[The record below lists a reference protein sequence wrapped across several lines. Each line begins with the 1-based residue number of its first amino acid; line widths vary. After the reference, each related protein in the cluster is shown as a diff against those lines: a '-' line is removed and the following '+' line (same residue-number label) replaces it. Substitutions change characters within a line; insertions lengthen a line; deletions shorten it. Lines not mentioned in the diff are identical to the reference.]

1 MAEITIDSKAPNGTV
16 GTHIIKDGKATN
28 QDVNRA
34 TVSEKLAKIGWS
46 NAPLDTMLR
55 NIGKGKTNSDTFEFY
70 SIAARGVECKT
81 KADVTFSPTSMSITL
96 ASGYDSL
103 SKSGVL
109 VVPSVKVTKNAST
122 GKMVASLSS
131 TVTLKPLMLH
141 ISDINY
147 NTGVVTCVPIN
158 ADTSGD
164 GSTMIK
170 IPANTKM
177 YRAGIACDQDTAIT
191 DDPQAMPIKD
201 KNYCQRMLCTISEN
215 AYQALQDK
223 DVEFG
228 LADLKEQAIF
238 DFRLQS
244 EAAAIFGGGAVK
256 GENFIDPT
264 SMKRKLHMRG
274 VLDFDIQEISGTVS
288 SNDDIDEFL
297 NNAMQKLFSV
307 NNGSE
312 ERILLYGAGFA
323 TKLANSKWWTKQ
335 LEANKTE
342 VKWGVTWK
350 MIESNFGRLRGI
362 MDPALSLMGYED
374 CALVVDPRHI
384 RVIEQVPMQ
393 EHKLD
398 LQRAGIRN
406 SHDIVLEESIT
417 LELTNPQAH
426 GLLVLKEA

>member
-1 MAEITIDSKAPNGTV
+1 MTKKRSTKRALLLSFLSLLMCVSMLIGSTYAWFTDSVTSANNIIKSGTLDVTMGWAEGEDAVPTADNAWTDASNGPLFNYDLWEPGYVEAKNIKISNV
-16 GTHIIKDGKATN
+16 GT
-28 QDVNRA
+28 
-34 TVSEKLAKIGWS
+34 LALKY
-46 NAPLDTMLR
+46 NL
-55 NIGKGKTNSDTFEFY
+55 N
-70 SIAARGVECKT
+70 IAA
-81 KADVTFSPTSMSITL
+81 
-96 ASGYDSL
+96 
-103 SKSGVL
+103 
-109 VVPSVKVTKNAST
+109 NA
-122 GKMVASLSS
+122 KL
-131 TVTLKPLMLH
+131 
-141 ISDINY
+141 
-147 NTGVVTCVPIN
+147 
-158 ADTSGD
+158 
-164 GSTMIK
+164 
-170 IPANTKM
+170 

-191 DDPQAMPIKD
+191 DDPQAMPVKD

-223 DVEFG
+223 DVEFS

-244 EAAAIFGGGAVK
+244 EAAAIFGGQAVK
-256 GENFIDPT
+256 GENFIDPV

-274 VLDFDIQEISGTVS
+274 VLDFDIQEITGTVS

-297 NNAMQKLFSV
+297 NNAMQQLFSV

-335 LEANKTE
+335 LEAKKTE
-342 VKWGVTWK
+342 VKWGVSWK

-398 LQRAGIRN
+398 LQKAGIRN

-417 LELTNPQAH
+417 LELTNPKAH
-426 GLLVLKEA
+426 GLLVLTEA

>member
-16 GTHIIKDGKATN
+16 GTHVVNNDNTTTTQGI
-28 QDVNRA
+28 NRA

-55 NIGKGKTNSDTFEFY
+55 NIGKGKTNSDTFEFF
-70 SIAARGVECKT
+70 SIAARGVECVVKT
-81 KADVTFSPTSMSITL
+81 SVNFNATSMTILLT
-96 ASGYDSL
+96 SGVDSL

-109 VVPSVKVTKNAST
+109 LVPSIKVVDE
-122 GKMVASLSS
+122 VAKATT
-131 TVTLKPLMLH
+131 TVTRKPLMLH
-141 ISDINY
+141 ITNIDY
-147 NTGVVTCVPIN
+147 ATGSVTCVPIN
-158 ADTSGD
+158 AKSGD
-164 GSTMIK
+164 TNLAIAAQAK
-170 IPANTKM
+170 L

-191 DDPQAMPIKD
+191 DDPQAMPVKD

-244 EAAAIFGGGAVK
+244 EAAAIFGGKAVK
-256 GENFIDPT
+256 GENFIDPV

-274 VLDFDIQEISGTVS
+274 VLDFDIQEITGTVS

-297 NNAMQKLFSV
+297 NNAMQQLFSV

-398 LQRAGIRN
+398 LQKAGIRN

-417 LELTNPQAH
+417 LELTNPKAH
-426 GLLVLKEA
+426 GLLVLTEA

>member
-16 GTHIIKDGKATN
+16 GTHVVKDGGATT
-28 QDVNRA
+28 QAINRA

-70 SIAARGVECKT
+70 SIAARGVECTVKS
-81 KADVTFSPTSMSITL
+81 DVAFSTRMTIDLS
-96 ASGYDSL
+96 SGVDCL

-109 VVPSVKVTKNAST
+109 LVPNIEVKNKVAQPAVTTVVA
-122 GKMVASLSS
+122 
-131 TVTLKPLMLH
+131 KPLMLH
-141 ISDINY
+141 IVSIDYATEGGQI
-147 NTGVVTCVPIN
+147 VCIPIN
-158 ADTSGD
+158 ASSANGTVKLAG
-164 GSTMIK
+164 GS
-170 IPANTKM
+170 KM

-191 DDPQAMPIKD
+191 DDPQAMPVKD

-244 EAAAIFGGGAVK
+244 EMSAIFGGEATT
-256 GENFIDPT
+256 GESFIDPV

-274 VLDFDIQEISGTVS
+274 VLDFDIQTITAGK
-288 SNDDIDEFL
+288 DADIDEFL
-297 NNAMQKLFSV
+297 NGAMQKLFSV

-350 MIESNFGRLRGI
+350 MVESNFGRLRGI
-362 MDPALSLMGYED
+362 MDPALSLSGYEN
-374 CALVVDPRHI
+374 CAVVVDPRHI

-393 EHKLD
+393 ERKLD
-398 LQRAGIRN
+398 LQKAGIRN
-406 SHDIVLEESIT
+406 SHDVVLEESIT
-417 LELTNPQAH
+417 LELTNPKAH
-426 GLLVLKEA
+426 GFLILPA

>member
-1 MAEITIDSKAPNGTV
+1 MAEITIDSKAPNGTA
-16 GTHIIKDGKATN
+16 GTHVVNSATGEGATTK
-28 QDVNRA
+28 QGINRA
-34 TVSEKLAKIGWS
+34 TVSEKLAQIGWS

-70 SIAARGVECKT
+70 SIAARGVECT
-81 KADVTFSPTSMSITL
+81 VGTAVTFNAGSMTISL
-96 ASGYDSL
+96 SSGVDCL

-109 VVPSVKVTKNAST
+109 LVPSIKVVNK
-122 GKMVASLSS
+122 VASASS
-131 TVTLKPLMLH
+131 GPALKPLMLH
-141 ISDINY
+141 ISEINY
-147 NTGVVTCVPIN
+147 SGNSITCIPIN
-158 ADTSGD
+158 ASSGAS
-164 GSTMIK
+164 GLTIAK
-170 IPANTKM
+170 EAKM

-191 DDPQAMPIKD
+191 DDPQAMPVKD

-228 LADLKEQAIF
+228 LSDLKEQAIF

-244 EAAAIFGGGAVK
+244 EAAAIFGGEAVH
-256 GENFIDPT
+256 GENFVDPAT
-264 SMKRKLHMRG
+264 MKRKLHMRG
-274 VLDFDIQEISGTVS
+274 VLDFDIQEITGEVS
-288 SNDDIDEFL
+288 NNDDIDEFL

-342 VKWGVTWK
+342 AKWGVTWK

-384 RVIEQVPMQ
+384 RVIEQVPMK
-393 EHKLD
+393 ETKLD
-398 LQRAGIRN
+398 LQKAGIRN
-406 SHDIVLEESIT
+406 SHDVVLEESIT
-417 LELTNPQAH
+417 LELTNPKAH
-426 GLLVLKEA
+426 GLLKLTEKASA

>member
-1 MAEITIDSKAPNGTV
+1 MAENTIDSKAPNGTV
-16 GTHIIKDGKATN
+16 GTHVVTGENATTK
-28 QDVNRA
+28 QSINRA
-34 TVSEKLAKIGWS
+34 TVSEKLAQIGWS

-70 SIAARGVECKT
+70 SIAARGVECTVKT
-81 KADVTFSPTSMSITL
+81 QAAFSSLMTIELSE
-96 ASGYDSL
+96 GVHCL

-109 VVPSVKVTKNAST
+109 LVPSIEVSAGKGAAKTGRPAS
-122 GKMVASLSS
+122 
-131 TVTLKPLMLH
+131 KPLMLH

-147 NTGVVTCVPIN
+147 TAGSITCVPIN
-158 ADTSGD
+158 ASS
-164 GSTMIK
+164 STAIL
-170 IPANTKM
+170 AGAKM

-191 DDPQAMPIKD
+191 DDPQAMPVKD
-201 KNYCQRMLCTISEN
+201 QNYCQRMLCTISEN

-228 LADLKEQAIF
+228 LSDLKEQAIF

-244 EAAAIFGGGAVK
+244 EAAAIFGGKAVH
-256 GENFIDPT
+256 GENFVDPT
-264 SMKRKLHMRG
+264 TMKRKLHMRG
-274 VLDFDIQEISGTVS
+274 VLDFDIQEIEGEIS

-350 MIESNFGRLRGI
+350 MVESNFGRLRGI

-384 RVIEQVPMQ
+384 RVIEQVPMK
-393 EHKLD
+393 ETKLD
-398 LQRAGIRN
+398 LQKAGIRN
-406 SHDIVLEESIT
+406 SHDVVLEESIT
-417 LELTNPQAH
+417 LELTNPKAH
-426 GLLVLKEA
+426 GLLVLTEKTAA

>member
-1 MAEITIDSKAPNGTV
+1 MAEITIDSTAPNGTV
-16 GTHIIKDGKATN
+16 GTHVVNKDNTTTTQGI
-28 QDVNRA
+28 NRA

-55 NIGKGKTNSDTFEFY
+55 NIGKGKTNSDTFEFF
-70 SIAARGVECKT
+70 SIAARGVECVVKT
-81 KADVTFSPTSMSITL
+81 AVTFNATTMSITL
-96 ASGYDSL
+96 SSGVDSL

-109 VVPSVKVTKNAST
+109 LVPSIKVVDGVAKAATKVTR
-122 GKMVASLSS
+122 
-131 TVTLKPLMLH
+131 KPLMLH

-147 NTGVVTCVPIN
+147 AAGTVTCIPIN
-158 ADTSGD
+158 ASSGD
-164 GSTMIK
+164 TNLNIA
-170 IPANTKM
+170 ANAKL

-191 DDPQAMPIKD
+191 DDPQAMPVKD

-244 EAAAIFGGGAVK
+244 EAAAIFGGLAVK
-256 GENFIDPT
+256 GENFIDPA

-274 VLDFDIQEISGTVS
+274 VLDFDIQEITGTVS

-297 NNAMQKLFSV
+297 NNAMQQLFSV

-398 LQRAGIRN
+398 LQKAGIRN

-417 LELTNPQAH
+417 LELTNPKAH
-426 GLLVLKEA
+426 GLLVLTEA

>member
-16 GTHIIKDGKATN
+16 GTHAPIVDPSNGKVVGATSH
-28 QDVNRA
+28 DINRA
-34 TVSEKLAKIGWS
+34 TVSEKLAKVGWS

-55 NIGKGKTNSDTFEFY
+55 NIGKGKTNSDTFEFF
-70 SIAARGVECKT
+70 SIAARGVECVVKT
-81 KADVTFSPTSMSITL
+81 AVTFNATTMTITL
-96 ASGYDSL
+96 SSGADSL

-109 VVPSVKVTKNAST
+109 LVPSIKVVDGVAKAATKVTR
-122 GKMVASLSS
+122 
-131 TVTLKPLMLH
+131 KPLMLH

-147 NTGVVTCVPIN
+147 AAGTVTCIPIN
-158 ADTSGD
+158 ASSGD
-164 GSTMIK
+164 TNLNIA
-170 IPANTKM
+170 ANAKL

-191 DDPQAMPIKD
+191 DDPQAMPVKD

-244 EAAAIFGGGAVK
+244 EAAAIFGGLAVK
-256 GENFIDPT
+256 GENFIDPA

-274 VLDFDIQEISGTVS
+274 VLDFDIQEITGTVS

-297 NNAMQKLFSV
+297 NNAMQQLFSV

-374 CALVVDPRHI
+374 CALVVDPHHI

-398 LQRAGIRN
+398 LQKAGIRN

-417 LELTNPQAH
+417 LELTNPKAH
-426 GLLVLKEA
+426 GLLVLTEA

>member
-16 GTHIIKDGKATN
+16 GTHTN
-28 QDVNRA
+28 VVDASGNVTGTTTQGINRA
-34 TVSEKLAKIGWS
+34 TVSEKLSKIGWS
-46 NAPLDTMLR
+46 NAPLDTMMR

-70 SIAARGVECKT
+70 SIAARGVECVV
-81 KADVTFSPTSMSITL
+81 KANVTFNATSMTIGLT
-96 ASGYDSL
+96 SGVDSL

-109 VVPSVKVTKNAST
+109 LVPSIKVVNK
-122 GKMVASLSS
+122 VAKASS
-131 TVTLKPLMLH
+131 TVALKPLMLH
-141 ISDINY
+141 ISAVDYSKNEI
-147 NTGVVTCVPIN
+147 TVIPIN
-158 ADTSGD
+158 ASSGD
-164 GSTMIK
+164 SGLVIAK
-170 IPANTKM
+170 DAKLF
-177 YRAGIACDQDTAIT
+177 RAGIACDQDTAIT
-191 DDPQAMPIKD
+191 DDPQAMPVKD

-244 EAAAIFGGGAVK
+244 EAAAIFGGEAVK
-256 GENFIDPT
+256 GENFIDPA

-274 VLDFDIQEISGTVS
+274 VLDFDIQEIVGTVS

-398 LQRAGIRN
+398 LQKAGIRN

-417 LELTNPQAH
+417 LELTNPKAH
-426 GLLVLKEA
+426 GLLVLTEAAA